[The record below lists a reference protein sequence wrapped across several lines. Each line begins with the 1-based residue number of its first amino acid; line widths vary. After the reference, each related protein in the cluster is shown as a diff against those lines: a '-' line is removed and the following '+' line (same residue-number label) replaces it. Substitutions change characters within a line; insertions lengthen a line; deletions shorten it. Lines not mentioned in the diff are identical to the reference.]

1 MFEAQPESTLVPYFM
16 VQAYAVAPGS
26 AWPGSCWPAYAIDYP
41 AVEAYMDKNS
51 ELAAHLAAAPEAKE
65 ASHG

>member
-16 VQAYAVAPGS
+16 VQAYAVVPQG
-26 AWPGSCWPAYAIDYP
+26 AWPGSCWPDYAIDYP

-51 ELAAHLAAAPEAKE
+51 DLRAHMAAAPEARE
-65 ASHG
+65 GNHG

>member
-1 MFEAQPESTLVPYFM
+1 M

-26 AWPGSCWPAYAIDYP
+26 AWPGSCWPDYAIDYP

-51 ELAAHLAAAPEAKE
+51 DLAAHLAAAPEAQGGK
-65 ASHG
+65 HG